1 MGQSSSNGEE
11 GRGLSFVMTRG
22 WMTGLRRDMIGGL
35 NSSSEDEG
43 VNGIASVS
51 EAGLEDKEEVG
62 ESHSYFLRDVGVG
75 MGGCGNSKDRSVK
88 VKLKESGEGR
98 GLKVVGGC
106 GAGGD
111 EERRQ
116 SSVGKTRESLI
127 SDTTVACLRFAL
139 RERFEL
145 ASGVLLMEL
154 GEDGRDSSSSM
165 MIFKGLLV
173 SRDGRTGVQLRPRIW
188 PWRLSVTS
196 REMTTKKKKG

>member
-1 MGQSSSNGEE
+1 
-11 GRGLSFVMTRG
+11 
-22 WMTGLRRDMIGGL
+22 MTGLRRDMMGGL
-35 NSSSEDEG
+35 NSSSEAEG
-43 VNGIASVS
+43 VNGIASDW

-75 MGGCGNSKDRSVK
+75 MGGCGKSKDRSVK
-88 VKLKESGEGR
+88 VKLKESG
-98 GLKVVGGC
+98 GLNVVGGC
-106 GAGGD
+106 GAGRG

-145 ASGVLLMEL
+145 ASGLLLTEL
-154 GEDGRDSSSSM
+154 GEEGRDSSSSM

-173 SRDGRTGVQLRPRIW
+173 SRDGRTEVQLRPRIW

-196 REMTTKKKKG
+196 REMTTEKKKVKI

>member
-1 MGQSSSNGEE
+1 
-11 GRGLSFVMTRG
+11 
-22 WMTGLRRDMIGGL
+22 MTGLRREMMGGL
-35 NSSSEDEG
+35 NSSSEVEG
-43 VNGIASVS
+43 VNGIASDW
-51 EAGLEDKEEVG
+51 EAGLEDKEEDG

-88 VKLKESGEGR
+88 VKLKELGEGR
-98 GLKVVGGC
+98 GLDVVGGC
-106 GAGGD
+106 G

-145 ASGVLLMEL
+145 VMEL
-154 GEDGRDSSSSM
+154 GEDERDSSSSM

-196 REMTTKKKKG
+196 REMTI